1 MDETI
6 KVIGNLKI
14 VKTNKDNVV
23 VDTREIPNLVVDKG
37 KALIA
42 QRLANPGFTSNAP
55 QSLAIGDDSTSP
67 AAGQTA
73 LESEVARANN
83 LPTVGTLTNSI
94 STATITYVGTF
105 GAGIPATTKTLK
117 EAAIFDTPNTGGNML
132 CRTTFSDVSK
142 GTSDTVTVTWNIT
155 IA

>member
-1 MDETI
+1 MNETI
-6 KVIGNLKI
+6 KVLGSLKI

-23 VDTREIPNLVVDKG
+23 VDSREIPNLVVNSG

-42 QRLANPGFTSNAP
+42 QRLVNPGFTSNAP
-55 QSLAIGDDSTSP
+55 QSLAIGDDSTTPS
-67 AAGQTA
+67 AGQTS
-73 LESEVARANN
+73 LESEIARANI
-83 LPTVGTLTNSI
+83 LPSVGTFSNTI
-94 STATITYVGTF
+94 SDNVITFVGTF
-105 GAGIPATTKTLK
+105 GPSIPSTTATLR

-155 IA
+155 I

>member
-1 MDETI
+1 MNETL
-6 KVIGNLKI
+6 KVLGNLKI

-23 VDTREIPNLVVDKG
+23 VDTREVPNLVVDKG

-42 QRLANPGFTSNAP
+42 QRLVNPGFTSNAP
-55 QSLAIGDDSTSP
+55 QSLALGDDATTP
-67 AAGQTA
+67 AAGQNA
-73 LESEVARANN
+73 LVSEIARANL
-83 LPTVGTLTNSI
+83 LPTVGTFSNSV
-94 STATITYVGTF
+94 TDAVITFVGTF
-105 GAGIPATTKTLK
+105 GPSIPSTTATLK

>member
-1 MDETI
+1 MNDSI
-6 KVIGNLKI
+6 KVLGNLKI

-42 QRLANPGFTSNAP
+42 QRLVNPGFTSNAP

-67 AAGQTA
+67 TTGQTA
-73 LESEVARANN
+73 LVSEIARANS

-94 STATITYVGTF
+94 STATITYVGVF
-105 GAGIPATTKTLK
+105 GPSIPSTTKTLK
-117 EAAIFDTPNTGGNML
+117 EAAILDTPNIGGNML

-142 GTSDTVTVTWNIT
+142 GTSDTVTITWNIT